1 MLMYTV
7 TYFYLMQLTR
17 VSVERR
23 IKHVSSQKT
32 ALNNLKYIL
41 VLSRNFVYKGA
52 DFGQTLWGGRE
63 HTQIL
68 REFLN
73 QENILIPVN
82 SPLTVQKPTSRKQT
96 GALAKTNPV
105 LCKLMLE
112 HRKLSNVLRLVT
124 SPHFMFNQHFF
135 KTGFPEC
142 SK

>member
-52 DFGQTLWGGRE
+52 DFG
-63 HTQIL
+63 
-68 REFLN
+68 
-73 QENILIPVN
+73 
-82 SPLTVQKPTSRKQT
+82 
-96 GALAKTNPV
+96 
-105 LCKLMLE
+105 
-112 HRKLSNVLRLVT
+112 
-124 SPHFMFNQHFF
+124 
-135 KTGFPEC
+135 
-142 SK
+142 